1 MQFEDNDQLVQH
13 LNANI
18 DNYNYRK
25 WAWLVSVVY
34 RHFSRTQIS
43 IKKNKFI
50 EMEIFSIISEIE
62 IFSLLG
68 QF

>member
-1 MQFEDNDQLVQH
+1 MQFEYNDQLVQN
-13 LNANI
+13 LNENI
-18 DNYNYRK
+18 DNYDYKK

-34 RHFSRTQIS
+34 QHFPRTQIS
-43 IKKNKFI
+43 IKKNQLI

-62 IFSLLG
+62 IFSLVG